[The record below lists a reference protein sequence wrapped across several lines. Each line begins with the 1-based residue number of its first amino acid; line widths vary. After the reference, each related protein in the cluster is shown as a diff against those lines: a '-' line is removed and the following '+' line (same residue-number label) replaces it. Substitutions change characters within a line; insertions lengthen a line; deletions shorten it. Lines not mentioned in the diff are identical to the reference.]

1 MPKYNIGD
9 KVFISSVIGERY
21 YYIFKINSIDKDGYR
36 LDCLWRSGDDYYPL
50 ADLPEFGSFNIIDE
64 LATLVTDEELIKRIY
79 V

>member
-9 KVFISSVIGERY
+9 KVFISSVMGEKY
-21 YYIFKINSIDKDGYR
+21 YYIFKIRSIDKAGYG
-36 LDCLWRSGDDYYPL
+36 LDCLWCSGANGYPL
-50 ADLPEFGSFNIIDE
+50 DQFPGFGSFNIIDE